1 MSASNGFVFLV
12 QPQDADR
19 RLDVLVADRVATV
32 SRSLAAKLIA
42 RGHIRVNADP
52 KKAGYR
58 VKPGDAVSGRIP
70 APEPIDCGP
79 EPVDFG
85 ILFEDQHLI
94 VVNKPAGLVVHPAA
108 GHYSGTLV
116 HGLLYHC
123 PDIQGVGGERR
134 PGIVHRLDKDTSGV
148 LLVAKNQAAHVH
160 LARQFK
166 SRSIEKNYL
175 TIAWGDM
182 PAESGS
188 VELPIGR
195 HPVERKKMSTRSHR
209 GRSAETGWKIRR
221 RFPGATLLEVALKT
235 GRTHQIRVH
244 LAAIGHGILG
254 DPLYGRRRHGPG
266 QGQGSAFPW
275 GIPSPPRL
283 MLHAW
288 RIGFCHPESNIPL
301 VFEAPLPPDMV
312 ETLRR
317 LAASAG
323 SC

>member
-1 MSASNGFVFLV
+1 MPASNGFVFLV

-19 RLDVLVADRVATV
+19 RLDVLVADCVATV

-166 SRSIEKNYL
+166 SRSIEKTYL

-254 DPLYGRRRHGPG
+254 DPLYGKRRHAPG

-275 GIPSPPRL
+275 RIPSPPRL

-288 RIGFCHPESNIPL
+288 RIGFCHPKSNIPL